1 MVLVLVCRGRAAC
14 AEAGGAEAGAG
25 GEARYAPARLAC
37 VWPVG
42 VHERWTE
49 EQWRCVVRFAGAVR
63 GFVEQRLAS
72 AAAEGGDEDGALG
85 AALANYGAFVEYAEQ
100 SLG

>member
-1 MVLVLVCRGRAAC
+1 MRTSEGLSLLFR
-14 AEAGGAEAGAG
+14 
-25 GEARYAPARLAC
+25 
-37 VWPVG
+37 
-42 VHERWTE
+42 TE
-49 EQWRCVVRFAGAVR
+49 EQWRGVARFAGAVR

-85 AALANYGAFVEYAEQ
+85 AALANYGAFVVYAEQ

>member
-1 MVLVLVCRGRAAC
+1 MCAPLVCTSDG
-14 AEAGGAEAGAG
+14 
-25 GEARYAPARLAC
+25 LKSS
-37 VWPVG
+37 G
-42 VHERWTE
+42 VA
-49 EQWRCVVRFAGAVR
+49 RFAGAVR
-63 GFVEQRLAS
+63 GFVEQRLAA

>member
-1 MVLVLVCRGRAAC
+1 MALRFA
-14 AEAGGAEAGAG
+14 
-25 GEARYAPARLAC
+25 
-37 VWPVG
+37 
-42 VHERWTE
+42 
-49 EQWRCVVRFAGAVR
+49 RFAGAVR
-63 GFVEQRLAS
+63 GFVEQRLAA